1 MSIRQQFRSLVDR
14 LDRHANPIAL
24 LETRQVLSLTRTM
37 LVYGF
42 LVLGLL
48 SVSYV
53 VIEEQ
58 AKELPMFLL
67 GAYAVV
73 CVLVVPSQILFNS
86 SARWSQDK
94 LEMLHLT
101 QLRPIDI
108 VFGRLMSGAGLLMI
122 LGSVILPFVSL
133 SYLMP
138 GTEITLVL
146 IGMLLTFMVGLMVI
160 LLTLNISW
168 RLEQY
173 SFASLGKG
181 IWFFMLLQGSFAVA
195 GLNVVLLEEVSS
207 SDLDQLLQVLPWF
220 FVGWLLLGY
229 FGIVQSITLFRH
241 VESNRSTP
249 YRIGVVALCTFIM
262 VAAINFLSSKEIAPV
277 VLSTM
282 YMFALL
288 SMPLMTESDRIGRNV
303 FVQLRKKSWQ
313 RMLLFPLLPSAGT
326 GVVFLGL
333 GLFAQLSVLLTQDVI
348 LKDGHF
354 IATYTALQLFAI
366 VTLVLPRW
374 RDSKWTLTTA
384 KRNALVVLYI
394 PVLSFPFFL
403 LAFLARSDVPIKVLF
418 TYVFPFEF
426 LFDFFENSGSM
437 DGTVVLWSLAL
448 TLLSLLLNYRMVF
461 SAWAVLVNLK
471 HPSLEPVIR
480 KTSNRAH
487 DEAS

>member
-14 LDRHANPIAL
+14 FDRHANPIAL

-249 YRIGVVALCTFIM
+249 YRIGILALCTFIM

-326 GVVFLGL
+326 GVVFWGWGYSLNW
-333 GLFAQLSVLLTQDVI
+333 A
-348 LKDGHF
+348 
-354 IATYTALQLFAI
+354 
-366 VTLVLPRW
+366 
-374 RDSKWTLTTA
+374 
-384 KRNALVVLYI
+384 
-394 PVLSFPFFL
+394 FF
-403 LAFLARSDVPIKVLF
+403 
-418 TYVFPFEF
+418 
-426 LFDFFENSGSM
+426 
-437 DGTVVLWSLAL
+437 
-448 TLLSLLLNYRMVF
+448 
-461 SAWAVLVNLK
+461 
-471 HPSLEPVIR
+471 
-480 KTSNRAH
+480 
-487 DEAS
+487 